1 MCSVLSKSPKLC
13 GESSSPHLLQVWALT
28 CTVGLQVQGDVT
40 YSRMGF
46 RCGQARLWACI
57 PMQKLPVSA
66 FYCDVADSRLL
77 QSSNA
82 HRNSTGTNT
91 GCVCGLKPSTDAA
104 VNGGSNNCLLQIRDL
119 FAALLPTAAP
129 PKACPNKCTWSG
141 QSLACCLRPQVGTG
155 TPAPSSRLSHLF
167 PLPCCKQ
174 IFQVSKACPATNR
187 PGSML
192 LLSETHAGAAAVHGG
207 ASAAP
212 PKSGDVYTEA
222 DWNETST
229 LENKEGYWVSKASGG
244 QLAHGDVRP
253 ADCGGCCVSGANKLQ
268 PTMGTMEQE

>member
-1 MCSVLSKSPKLC
+1 MPK
-13 GESSSPHLLQVWALT
+13 QVHM
-28 CTVGLQVQGDVT
+28 VR
-40 YSRMGF
+40 S
-46 RCGQARLWACI
+46 I
-57 PMQKLPVSA
+57 P
-66 FYCDVADSRLL
+66 
-77 QSSNA
+77 
-82 HRNSTGTNT
+82 G
-91 GCVCGLKPSTDAA
+91 
-104 VNGGSNNCLLQIRDL
+104 
-119 FAALLPTAAP
+119 LLPEAT
-129 PKACPNKCTWSG
+129 SG
-141 QSLACCLRPQVGTG
+141 HRHAS
-155 TPAPSSRLSHLF
+155 PSSRLSHLF

-174 IFQVSKACPATNR
+174 MFQVSKACPATNR
-187 PGSML
+187 PASML

-268 PTMGTMEQE
+268 PTMGSHEAGISSCGCMF